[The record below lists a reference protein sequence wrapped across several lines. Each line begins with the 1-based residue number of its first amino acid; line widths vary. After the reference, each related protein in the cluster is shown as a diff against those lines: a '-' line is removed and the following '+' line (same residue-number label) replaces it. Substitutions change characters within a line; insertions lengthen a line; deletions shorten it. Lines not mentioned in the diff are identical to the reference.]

1 MLYHSNEQR
10 KLDARK
16 AAELHNA
23 TDGWNRTNGIDE
35 ASVNTAAAKCD
46 RQTAGDE
53 PSSQE
58 MERRPQRAGKSLARK
73 TAERILAAARENGR
87 SDSTEPACSTS
98 TSSSTQLTPTD
109 DTPHN
114 VRRPLATEEPSPRH
128 NTLVAVNRQSWDA
141 DLNEHCPT
149 ERTSILRHSL
159 TSPNLQLPKIYLS
172 DVRENKRASI
182 VTATLLGPDELDR
195 ILPGRKLN
203 LFVATF
209 NMAGKNVTE
218 NELKDWLMPTAMEHA
233 ADLYAVGIQEASA
246 NCSSKEFRMW
256 EKSLQ
261 KCLSTCK
268 QVLVRSVWMGVQHL
282 ALFIRRELVWFI
294 SESNTYEK
302 NTRPISNVRTK
313 GAVSIFMK
321 LFGTTFLFI
330 SCHLSHGP
338 DARPRIAE
346 CNRILHFLRQNMVG
360 CSNENV
366 FDGSDYVLWFGD
378 MNFRLNLD
386 PALLDTLQ
394 SAPPAPKDV
403 PQLIK
408 RDQLLS
414 AMKQG
419 QLLSK
424 FHECPIEFLPSYKFI
439 IGTSDYSI
447 QFRLP
452 AYTDRI
458 LFKKKESDNNFMEC
472 LNYNTAYNICSSD
485 HKPVFAHFKVHV
497 QPEIQESRRSSIII
511 STLHQIMEG
520 NRRWKRHK
528 ATSQLCSI
536 M

>member
-1 MLYHSNEQR
+1 MHKDRVECLRLHS
-10 KLDARK
+10 
-16 AAELHNA
+16 HS
-23 TDGWNRTNGIDE
+23 DGWKRANWIDE
-35 ASVNTAAAKCD
+35 ATVPTVCFTHPVKENKPTLELAKCYCRCSGQSVNTPNATAQLQEMSRLVRWNADRSEPAKASPAKPPNGYWRRHGKMARAIRQNPQAQYHGRCQSSILGCGFERTLPD
-46 RQTAGDE
+46 RSNKQTA
-53 PSSQE
+53 
-58 MERRPQRAGKSLARK
+58 
-73 TAERILAAARENGR
+73 
-87 SDSTEPACSTS
+87 
-98 TSSSTQLTPTD
+98 
-109 DTPHN
+109 
-114 VRRPLATEEPSPRH
+114 
-128 NTLVAVNRQSWDA
+128 
-141 DLNEHCPT
+141 
-149 ERTSILRHSL
+149 HSL

-172 DVRENKRASI
+172 DVRENKRGSI

-209 NMAGKNVTE
+209 NMAGKNLTE
-218 NELKDWLMPTAMEHA
+218 NELKDWLMPAAMEHA

-313 GAVSIFMK
+313 GAISIFMK

-338 DARPRIAE
+338 DARPRISE
-346 CNRILHFLRQNMVG
+346 CNRILQFLRQNMASY
-360 CSNENV
+360 SNENV

-378 MNFRLNLD
+378 MNFRLNVD
-386 PALLDTLQ
+386 PALFGALQ
-394 SAPPAPKDV
+394 SSPPTSKDL

-472 LNYNTAYNICSSD
+472 LHYNTAYNICSSD
-485 HKPVFAHFKVHV
+485 HKPVFAHFKVYI
-497 QPEIQESRRSSIII
+497 QPEIQENRRSSIIM

-528 ATSQLCSI
+528 VTSQLCSI

>member
-1 MLYHSNEQR
+1 
-10 KLDARK
+10 
-16 AAELHNA
+16 
-23 TDGWNRTNGIDE
+23 
-35 ASVNTAAAKCD
+35 
-46 RQTAGDE
+46 
-53 PSSQE
+53 

-73 TAERILAAARENGR
+73 TVERILAATRENGQ
-87 SDSTEPACSTS
+87 SNSTEPAGSTS
-98 TSSSTQLTPTD
+98 TSLSSQLTPTD
-109 DTPHN
+109 DTPEN
-114 VRRPLATEEPSPRH
+114 PRRPLAMALSPRH
-128 NTLVAVNRQSWDA
+128 STMVVVNRQSWDA
-141 DLNEHCPT
+141 DLNEHGQT
-149 ERTSILRHSL
+149 DRTRRLRHSL

-172 DVRENKRASI
+172 DVRENKRGSI

-209 NMAGKNVTE
+209 NMAGKNLTE
-218 NELKDWLMPTAMEHA
+218 NELKDWLMPAAMEHA

-294 SESNTYEK
+294 SD
-302 NTRPISNVRTK
+302 
-313 GAVSIFMK
+313 
-321 LFGTTFLFI
+321 
-330 SCHLSHGP
+330 GP
-338 DARPRIAE
+338 DARPRISE
-346 CNRILHFLRQNMVG
+346 CNRILQFLRQNMARY
-360 CSNENV
+360 SNENV

-386 PALLDTLQ
+386 PALFGALQ
-394 SAPPAPKDV
+394 SSPPTSKDL

-458 LFKKKESDNNFMEC
+458 LFKKKESDNNFIEC
-472 LNYNTAYNICSSD
+472 LHYNTAYNICSSD
-485 HKPVFAHFKVHV
+485 HKPVFALFKVYI
-497 QPEIQESRRSSIII
+497 QPEIQENRRSSIII
-511 STLHQIMEG
+511 STLHQSNRLCKKIINNIKTINISVMEG

-528 ATSQLCSI
+528 VTSQLCSI

>member
-1 MLYHSNEQR
+1 MH
-10 KLDARK
+10 K
-16 AAELHNA
+16 AELHNA

-35 ASVNTAAAKCD
+35 AVRTSVNTAAAKCD

-53 PSSQE
+53 PPSQE

-294 SESNTYEK
+294 SD
-302 NTRPISNVRTK
+302 
-313 GAVSIFMK
+313 
-321 LFGTTFLFI
+321 
-330 SCHLSHGP
+330 GP

-452 AYTDRI
+452 AYTVLYFNFVMKFSLSFSHFQDRI

-497 QPEIQESRRSSIII
+497 QPEIQDYGRQQTLETSQGHI
-511 STLHQIMEG
+511 STLLDHVNLVCHG
-520 NRRWKRHK
+520 DG
-528 ATSQLCSI
+528 
-536 M
+536 

>member
-1 MLYHSNEQR
+1 LQLVKCYFLCALQ
-10 KLDARK
+10 
-16 AAELHNA
+16 
-23 TDGWNRTNGIDE
+23 
-35 ASVNTAAAKCD
+35 SVNTAAAKCD

-294 SESNTYEK
+294 SD
-302 NTRPISNVRTK
+302 
-313 GAVSIFMK
+313 
-321 LFGTTFLFI
+321 
-330 SCHLSHGP
+330 GP

-394 SAPPAPKDV
+394 TAPPAPKDV

-497 QPEIQESRRSSIII
+497 QPEIQDYGRQQTLETSQGHI
-511 STLHQIMEG
+511 STLLDHVNLVCHG
-520 NRRWKRHK
+520 DG
-528 ATSQLCSI
+528 
-536 M
+536 